1 MLRAVALWVVVAA
14 LALGGCGDDAS
25 DESRPAAT
33 ATAASAADGYYEAM
47 DALVTRLDTEVAA
60 AIAGDAGATKR
71 IAGVVKDVREQLRE
85 LRATGEESPAGNLVL
100 TTAASARD
108 YASNGDRAS
117 LELIRRIPIVET
129 RDALKSEAAALRP
142 LTDARQ

>member
-1 MLRAVALWVVVAA
+1 MLRAAVLGTVIAA

-33 ATAASAADGYYEAM
+33 ATASTTAPAGYYEAM

-71 IAGVVKDVREQLRE
+71 IAGVVEDVREQLRE
-85 LRATGEESPAGNLVL
+85 FRATGKESPAGNLVL

-108 YASNGDRAS
+108 FASDGDRAG
-117 LELIRRIPIVET
+117 LELIRRIPIVEA
-129 RDALKSEAAALRP
+129 RDALKSEAGG
-142 LTDARQ
+142 